1 MLVPGAPDQERA
13 RVLLAY
19 AAFVLIGV
27 SAAVGGVLL
36 PAQILDYGVGKGT
49 IGLIFITG
57 AAGFALSGVTAGAL
71 IHRGGVRAALA
82 VGGVAYLVAAL
93 GTAARPPFVVLV
105 LVQVLLGY
113 GTGVLE
119 SVLNA
124 YLAGLPEPTGP
135 LNRLHAFFGVGA
147 LIGPSLAAWMLRRVS
162 WPTVWLVL
170 ALLCVPLLAAVLI
183 TYPRAASPAPDPAGP
198 PRRPPARPRG
208 PAAVLREPAVVLGA
222 VFLSIYVGLEMS
234 VGSWA
239 FTFLIEQWHQR
250 DVLAGYA
257 VTGYWLGLTVG
268 RFVISPAGARLGL
281 GAVAITSGCLVGVG
295 LAAALVWLAPVAFL
309 AGAGLAVL
317 GFFLGPLFPTV
328 MSVAPRLT
336 VARLVPTAVGLMVG
350 MSVVGGAALPW
361 LAGVLAQQAGVW
373 TLLPYAL
380 GLTAVLGTV
389 WWRLARRFPPAQE
402 QPRRTQP
409 GRPAAAPDAAR

>member
-1 MLVPGAPDQERA
+1 MPGARDQERS

-19 AAFVLIGV
+19 TAFVLIGV

-36 PAQILDYGVGKGT
+36 PAQILDYGVSKAT
-49 IGLIFITG
+49 IGLIFVT
-57 AAGFALSGVTAGAL
+57 ASAGFALSGVTAGAL
-71 IHRGGVRAALA
+71 IHRAGVRAALA
-82 VGGVAYLVAAL
+82 VGGAAYLVAAL

-105 LVQVLLGY
+105 LVQVVLGY

-170 ALLCVPLLAAVLI
+170 ALLCVPLLAAFLI
-183 TYPRAASPAPDPAGP
+183 AYPRAASPALGPALEP
-198 PRRPPARPRG
+198 VARERLL
-208 PAAVLREPAVVLGA
+208 AAVLREPAVVLGA

-239 FTFLIEQWHQR
+239 FTFLIEEWHQR

-268 RFVISPAGARLGL
+268 RFVISPVGSRLGL
-281 GAVAITSGCLVGVG
+281 STVAVTSGCLVGTG
-295 LAAALVWLAPVAFL
+295 LGAALVWLAPVAFL
-309 AGAGLAVL
+309 ASAGLAVL

-350 MSVVGGAALPW
+350 TSVVGGAALPW
-361 LAGVLAQQAGVW
+361 LAGVLAQRAGVW
-373 TLLPYAL
+373 TLLPYSI
-380 GLTAVLGTV
+380 GLTALLGTV
-389 WWRLARRFPPAQE
+389 WWRLARRLPPGQG
-402 QPRRTQP
+402 QLRRTRP
-409 GRPAAAPDAAR
+409 GRPAAAPDAVR

>member
-1 MLVPGAPDQERA
+1 MPGARDQERS

-19 AAFVLIGV
+19 TAFVLVGV

-36 PAQILDYGVGKGT
+36 PAQILDYGVSKAT
-49 IGLIFITG
+49 IGLIFVTG
-57 AAGFALSGVTAGAL
+57 SAGFALSGVTAGAL
-71 IHRGGVRAALA
+71 IHRAGFRTALA
-82 VGGVAYLVAAL
+82 VGGAAYLLAAL

-124 YLAGLPEPTGP
+124 YLAGLPEPSGP

-147 LIGPSLAAWMLRRVS
+147 LIGPSLAAWMLSRVS

-170 ALLCVPLLAAVLI
+170 ALLCVPLLVAFVMA
-183 TYPRAASPAPDPAGP
+183 YPRAAPAEASHEP
-198 PRRPPARPRG
+198 PPARGRERLL
-208 PAAVLREPAVVLGA
+208 AAVLRERAVVLGA

-239 FTFLIEQWHQR
+239 FTFLIESWHQR

-268 RFVISPAGARLGL
+268 RFVISPAGGRLGL
-281 GAVAITSGCLVGVG
+281 SAISVTSGCLVGVG
-295 LAAALVWLAPVAFL
+295 LGAVLVWLAPVAL
-309 AGAGLAVL
+309 VASAGLAVL

-350 MSVVGGAALPW
+350 TSVVGGAALPW
-361 LAGVLAQQAGVW
+361 LAGVVAQHAGAW
-373 TLLPYAL
+373 TLLPYSI
-380 GLTAVLGTV
+380 GLTALLGTV
-389 WWRLARRFPPAQE
+389 WWRLARRLPPGQE
-402 QPRRTQP
+402 QPRRTRP